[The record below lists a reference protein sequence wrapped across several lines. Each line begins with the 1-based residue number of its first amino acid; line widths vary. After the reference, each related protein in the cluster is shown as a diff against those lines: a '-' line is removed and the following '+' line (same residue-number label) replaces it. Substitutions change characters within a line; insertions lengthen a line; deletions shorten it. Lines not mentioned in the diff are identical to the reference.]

1 MKEDVLRRAGL
12 TSVVRR
18 GGWEMAGLPKLDS
31 ISQVRSLSL
40 SPESLKKYLRRIQIL
55 TLLLFFVLQDQ
66 LVFNA
71 PENSAIQPMLH
82 ENV

>member
-31 ISQVRSLSL
+31 ISGEIFVSISRITLEVL
-40 SPESLKKYLRRIQIL
+40 TYLK
-55 TLLLFFVLQDQ
+55 TLQSNRCFMMTPKIFL
-66 LVFNA
+66 
-71 PENSAIQPMLH
+71 
-82 ENV
+82 